1 MCQIDEKDAKNRTFL
16 GNAILVKQPEIAM
29 LLVCAGAD
37 FQTLQRWMAG
47 QILAPV
53 HHAAM
58 KGYKE

>member
-1 MCQIDEKDAKNRTFL
+1 M
-16 GNAILVKQPEIAM
+16 KQPEIAT

-37 FQTLQRWMAG
+37 FQTLQRWVAG
-47 QILAPV
+47 QVLAPV